1 MFIPNDNWIGGHLGN
16 HRLLELEMKDSLAK
30 FIMRSAFLY
39 IYMNTYSIYTY
50 LRMYVLFVI
59 KLMLPSLKKK
69 KKLMLLTGLCI
80 SLWILEYLFYAQIG
94 SLQNFSRGPF
104 CRTCPFRRGPTL

>member
-1 MFIPNDNWIGGHLGN
+1 MLIPNDNWIGGHLGN

-69 KKLMLLTGLCI
+69 KEAYAANWAVYFSLDFGVSVLCTDWF
-80 SLWILEYLFYAQIG
+80 LAE
-94 SLQNFSRGPF
+94 LQ
-104 CRTCPFRRGPTL
+104 